1 MKHPPSLSLL
11 SKYVPTCVHSSPLS
25 LSLSRFFLTIQRW
38 VRQLVSDL
46 NGSLVHFA
54 SLAQYEAELSSNIM
68 PMLDA
73 KFEELDQ
80 GSATVLT
87 QVPIWVCA

>member
-1 MKHPPSLSLL
+1 MQLNLPFVSSTASSSLLSLL
-11 SKYVPTCVHSSPLS
+11 YS
-25 LSLSRFFLTIQRW
+25 LIPCRW

-54 SLAQYEAELSSNIM
+54 SQAQYESELSSNIM

-87 QVPIWVCA
+87 QVDVVGF